1 MSENGISAN
10 SSMTD
15 TVILLIN
22 RQGQVLAR
30 SACNGHPAESL
41 IQMEGDRLVGLGQMR
56 GEALAA
62 LLETGPDDDT
72 CQLKPL
78 TLPAGD
84 VSPVMV
90 SLKRLSTDPA
100 SAEEEWLMLQL
111 HPVEPEPDFSSH
123 ELSRCYRLTRTQA
136 KILSALMRGL
146 EPQAIALQYRIT
158 LPTVRT
164 HLQHIREKLG
174 CRKTSELILR
184 VMAHNGTASLKTKNH
199 QN

>member
-10 SSMTD
+10 SRMTD

-30 SACNGHPAESL
+30 SASNGHPAESL
-41 IQMEGDRLVGLGQMR
+41 IQMEGDRLVGLGQMK

-62 LLETGPDDDT
+62 LLETGPDDDP

-90 SLKRLSTDPA
+90 SLNRLSIDPA

-111 HPVEPEPDFSSH
+111 QPVEPEPDFSSH

-184 VMAHNGTASLKTKNH
+184 VMAHNGAASLKTKNH
-199 QN
+199 QK